1 VPTTTLTQASPSI
14 MQIALTDLRLPAKQ
28 PRRSMDPQKLA
39 QLTESIRHYGVL
51 EPLIVRPTQNDG
63 LYELVAGERRYQAA
77 KAAGL
82 TQVPVSIHKFT
93 DRQALEIAL
102 LENLQRDD
110 LNAVDETEG
119 ILELLC
125 QSLDASQ
132 KEVIDLM
139 NRAETAKRRGKPL
152 SDNDIRQIADMDKLF
167 ETVGR
172 VGREGFRVNRLPL
185 LKLPEDV
192 LVFLRSGQ
200 LEYTKARLIAK
211 VSDLATRQMLM
222 QQTFD
227 YKLSLSEL
235 KAKILAMDSTDSTE
249 VGQLKD
255 LRAEFRQL
263 LRPQSEAWMDSRKR
277 AKLEK
282 VMKELQQIL
291 GS

>member
-1 VPTTTLTQASPSI
+1 
-14 MQIALTDLRLPAKQ
+14 
-28 PRRSMDPQKLA
+28 MDPQKLA
-39 QLTESIRHYGVL
+39 QLTESVKHYGIL
-51 EPLIVRPTQNDG
+51 EPLIVRPTQDDG

-82 TQVPVSIHKFT
+82 TQVPVSIHRFT

-200 LEYTKARLIAK
+200 LEYTKARVIAK
-211 VSDLATRQMLM
+211 VSDIAVRQMLM
-222 QQTFD
+222 QQVVD

-249 VGQLKD
+249 VAQPKD

-263 LRPQSEAWMDSRKR
+263 LRPHSEAWMDSRKR

-291 GS
+291 LRS